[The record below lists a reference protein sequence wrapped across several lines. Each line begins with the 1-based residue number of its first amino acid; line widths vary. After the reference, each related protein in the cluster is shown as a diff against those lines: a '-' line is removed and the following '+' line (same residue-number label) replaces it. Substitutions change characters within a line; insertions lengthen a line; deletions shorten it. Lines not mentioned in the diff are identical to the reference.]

1 MVSFLKQYV
10 FISADIDNI
19 PANTNTFVIGQY
31 HPVIS
36 VNQYIGLALMI
47 SRFIGL
53 DSMVCCS
60 PTHVL
65 YLYIFTYV
73 KPGNPRWPARYLS
86 VRSSDL
92 QFEMAWNLQSY

>member
-53 DSMVCCS
+53 DSNGLLQPHS
-60 PTHVL
+60 RPIFIHF
-65 YLYIFTYV
+65 YLCKTG
-73 KPGNPRWPARYLS
+73 KS
-86 VRSSDL
+86 
-92 QFEMAWNLQSY
+92 